1 MSTDNI
7 PKAVWEGTFTV
18 FGVELKCYILDNG
31 QRIVDAE
38 CMDKLLEVMNNPDAN
53 AEPGDIDEFTKWQGA
68 GQSATQSGNADD
80 DESI

>member
-1 MSTDNI
+1 MSTEI

-31 QRIVDAE
+31 QRIIDTE
-38 CMDKLLEVMNNPDAN
+38 CMDKLLKVMNDPDVN
-53 AEPGDIDEFTKWQGA
+53 AEPGDIDEFTKWQ
-68 GQSATQSGNADD
+68 QSGTKETTTD